1 MSTFVDKELQARLL
15 REIQELYEK
24 RGKIEDDIRALEA
37 RSKLRIEKAALQ
49 EIDAYKN
56 LNRSRA
62 PSSWWATGEAVL
74 RKHLSVAVIILIVR
88 LHPHPLI
95 ASSVDIPVGRLLP
108 FTRAVN
114 GLRRV
119 DRRP

>member
-1 MSTFVDKELQARLL
+1 MSTYVDKELQARLL

-56 LNRSRA
+56 LNRSRP
-62 PSSWWATGEAVL
+62 PSS
-74 RKHLSVAVIILIVR
+74 
-88 LHPHPLI
+88 
-95 ASSVDIPVGRLLP
+95 
-108 FTRAVN
+108 
-114 GLRRV
+114 
-119 DRRP
+119 

>member
-56 LNRSRA
+56 LNRSRP
-62 PSSWWATGEAVL
+62 PSS
-74 RKHLSVAVIILIVR
+74 
-88 LHPHPLI
+88 
-95 ASSVDIPVGRLLP
+95 
-108 FTRAVN
+108 
-114 GLRRV
+114 
-119 DRRP
+119 